1 MSKQL
6 DARDQ
11 GKLPP
16 GRHGIPRAA
25 VASNQRARLLE
36 AAAAALAERGYAELR
51 VGEITYRAGVSRA
64 TFYQQFRNKHDCV
77 LAAQDEAYDRLN
89 EAIATACADA
99 ADWPTGV
106 AAAIGAGL
114 DFAAEAPEQARLVLA
129 AHHIASDPGLARHG
143 LQAHTNLAE
152 VFRSGRQDHP
162 DANEAL
168 ALTDQALLGALM
180 SVVGAR
186 LLAGEAGSLAELK
199 PDLIRMVLTP
209 YVGDDE
215 ARRAASAQSPG
226 D

>member
-1 MSKQL
+1 MGRP
-6 DARDQ
+6 AITG

-25 VASNQRARLLE
+25 VMANQRGRILE
-36 AAAAALAERGYAELR
+36 ATTAALAEHGYAGVR
-51 VGEITYRAGVSRA
+51 VSEIAERAGVSRA

-77 LAAQDEAYDRLN
+77 LAAQEAAYERLN
-89 EAIATACADA
+89 ETITACCAVQ

-106 AAAIGAGL
+106 AAAIGAAL
-114 DFAAEAPEQARLVLA
+114 DFAAKTPDQARLVLSS
-129 AHHIASDPGLARHG
+129 HPVASDPSLARHG
-143 LQAHTNLAE
+143 HAAHLKLVE
-152 VFRSGRQDHP
+152 VFRTGRQDHP
-162 DANEAL
+162 DAGEAL

-186 LLAGEAGSLAELK
+186 LTAGEAEGLLELK
-199 PDLIRMVLTP
+199 PELVRMILTP

-215 ARRAASAQSPG
+215 ARRAAAAAQSPAS